1 MTVKK
6 EGRKVVVVTSSINN
20 HKRPIVVKSIQ
31 SILPPANCGH
41 VNLNSIL

>member
-6 EGRKVVVVTSSINN
+6 EGRKVVVATSPINN
-20 HKRPIVVKSIQ
+20 HKRPIMVKSMQ

>member
-20 HKRPIVVKSIQ
+20 HKRPIMVKSIQ
-31 SILPPANCGH
+31 SINQQIVVML
-41 VNLNSIL
+41 I